1 MTKRQS
7 HLSNFHC
14 DEVCEICEDF
24 HLWWSGAAKVQPW
37 LSLFNHP
44 ASIIKHQ
51 FKCKNLSKAEQ
62 NAGGQHHLMPRRWP
76 CLQPLYR
83 FFYFRFSN
91 FSFLLF
97 ILLSSGLY
105 HFKFYFR
112 FSNSSNLLFI
122 HSRLRRRQ
130 SSGWKWPLTQSQWRR
145 SRETSPTANQAQLLW
160 LLQLLLLSFLLSSW
174 YSWK

>member
-1 MTKRQS
+1 MKCVKS
-7 HLSNFHC
+7 VKIFIC
-14 DEVCEICEDF
+14 DG
-24 HLWWSGAAKVQPW
+24 LGPAKVQPVNKHPASIINHP

-51 FKCKNLSKAEQ
+51 FKCENLSKAEQ

-83 FFYFRFSN
+83 FVPFYFRFSN

-97 ILLSSGLY
+97 ILLLSGLY

-130 SSGWKWPLTQSQWRR
+130 SSGWKWPLIQSQWRI
-145 SRETSPTANQAQLLW
+145 SRETSQVASQAQLLW
-160 LLQLLLLSFLLSSW
+160 LLQLLLLSSLLSSW
-174 YSWK
+174 SSWK